1 MTKTGEKGVLAILGA
16 GGHARVVADAAEA
29 AGWTVPGL
37 FDRSAPPGDHPWPV
51 LGDAEALFARAAEFA
66 GAVVALGDNDIRLEW
81 TLKLAARDVPLATVI
96 HPTAWVSSRARLG
109 AGTVVLAGAVV
120 GTGARLG
127 RAVILNTSASV
138 DHDCILG
145 DGVHVSPGARLAGG
159 VTVGERSWIGIGAVV
174 REGLTLGEQVRIGAG
189 AAVVKP
195 VDSGQ
200 TVVGVPARPVGGR
213 GC

>member
-1 MTKTGEKGVLAILGA
+1 MNWRRA
-16 GGHARVVADAAEA
+16 GWWRHRRTPP

-51 LGDAEALFARAAEFA
+51 LGDAEALFARASEFD
-66 GAVVALGDNDIRLEW
+66 GAVVAFGDNDIRLEW
-81 TLKLAARDVPLATVI
+81 TLKLAARGVALATVI
-96 HPTAWVSSRARLG
+96 HPTAWVSPRAKLG
-109 AGTVVLAGAVV
+109 GGTVVLAQGVV

-127 RAVILNTSASV
+127 RAVIVNTGASV
-138 DHDCILG
+138 DHDCTLG

-174 REGLTLGEQVRIGAG
+174 REGLALGEAVRVGAG

-195 VDSGQ
+195 VESGQ
-200 TVVGVPARPVGGR
+200 TVMGVPARPAGGL

>member
-1 MTKTGEKGVLAILGA
+1 MTRRLAILGA

-37 FDRSAPPGDHPWPV
+37 FDRSAPPGDHPWLV
-51 LGDAEALFARAAEFA
+51 LGDAEALFARAADFD
-66 GAVVALGDNDIRLEW
+66 GAVVAFGDNDVRLEW
-81 TLKLAARDVPLATVI
+81 TLKLAARGLPLATVI
-96 HPTAWVSSRARLG
+96 HPTAWVSPRAKLG
-109 AGTVVLAGAVV
+109 AGTVVLAQGVV

-127 RAVILNTSASV
+127 RAVIVNTGASV

-174 REGLTLGEQVRIGAG
+174 RESLTLGEAVRVGAG

-195 VDSGQ
+195 VESGQ
-200 TVVGVPARPVGGR
+200 TVVGVPARPAGGR
-213 GC
+213 

>member
-1 MTKTGEKGVLAILGA
+1 MTKRLAILGA

-51 LGDAEALFARAAEFA
+51 LGDAEALFAQAADFD
-66 GAVVALGDNDIRLEW
+66 GAVVAFGDNDVRLEW
-81 TLKLAARDVPLATVI
+81 TLKLAARGLVLATVI
-96 HPTAWVSSRARLG
+96 HPTAWVSPRAKLG
-109 AGTVVLAGAVV
+109 GGTVVLAQGVV

-127 RAVILNTSASV
+127 RAVIINTGSSV
-138 DHDCILG
+138 DHDCTLG

-174 REGLTLGEQVRIGAG
+174 REGLTLGEAVRVGAG

-195 VDSGQ
+195 VESGQ

>member
-1 MTKTGEKGVLAILGA
+1 MTKRLAILGA

-37 FDRSAPPGDHPWPV
+37 FDREAPPGDHPWPV
-51 LGDAEALFARAAEFA
+51 LGDADALFARAAEFD
-66 GAVVALGDNDIRLEW
+66 GAVVALGDNDRRLQA
-81 TLKLAARDVPLATVI
+81 TLDLAARGLALATVI
-96 HPTAWVSSRARLG
+96 HPTAWVSPRATLG
-109 AGTVVLAGAVV
+109 GGTVILAQAVV

-127 RAVILNTSASV
+127 RAVIVNTGAGV
-138 DHDCILG
+138 DHDCVLG

-159 VTVGERSWIGIGAVV
+159 VTVGERGWIGVGAVV
-174 REGLTLGEQVRIGAG
+174 REGLTLGAATRVGAG

-195 VDSGQ
+195 VPDGQ
-200 TVVGVPARPVGGR
+200 TVVGVPARPMRGR

>member
-1 MTKTGEKGVLAILGA
+1 MTKRLAILGA

-37 FDRSAPPGDHPWPV
+37 FDREAPPADHPWPV
-51 LGDAEALFARAAEFA
+51 LGDADALFARAAEFD
-66 GAVVALGDNDIRLEW
+66 GAVVALGDNDRRLVW
-81 TLKLAARDVPLATVI
+81 TLRLAAQGLTLATVI
-96 HPTAWVSSRARLG
+96 HPTAWISPRATLG
-109 AGTVVLAGAVV
+109 GGTVILAQAVV

-127 RAVILNTSASV
+127 RAVIVNTGASV
-138 DHDCILG
+138 DHDCTLD

-159 VTVGERSWIGIGAVV
+159 VTMGERGWIGIGAVV
-174 REGLTLGEQVRIGAG
+174 REGLSLGQAVRVGAG

-195 VDSGQ
+195 VENDQ
-200 TVVGVPARPVGGR
+200 TVVGVPARPIGEP

>member
-1 MTKTGEKGVLAILGA
+1 MEKRLAILGA

-51 LGDAEALFARAAEFA
+51 MGDAKALFAQTRDFD
-66 GAVVALGDNDIRLEW
+66 GAVVAFGDNVARLEW
-81 TLKLAARDVPLATVI
+81 TLELAARGLPLATVI
-96 HPTAWVSSRARLG
+96 HPTAWVSPRAKLG
-109 AGTVVLAGAVV
+109 VGTVVLAGAVV

-127 RAVILNTSASV
+127 RAVIVNTGASV
-138 DHDCILG
+138 DHDCTLG

-174 REGLTLGEQVRIGAG
+174 REGLTLGEAVRVGAG

-195 VDSGQ
+195 VESGQ
-200 TVVGVPARPVGGR
+200 TVTGVPAGPVRGR
-213 GC
+213 